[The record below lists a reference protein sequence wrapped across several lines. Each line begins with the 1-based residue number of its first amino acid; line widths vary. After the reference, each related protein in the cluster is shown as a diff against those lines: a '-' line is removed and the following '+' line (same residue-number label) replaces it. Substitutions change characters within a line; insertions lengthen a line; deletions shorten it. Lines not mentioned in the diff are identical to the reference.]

1 MVLRGKVIYLFRRKE
16 EKEGGGV
23 ERGRRKIGGRGA
35 ITFKAKKLCEC
46 SITPNKKDK
55 GNTIK

>member
-16 EKEGGGV
+16 EKEGGRVG
-23 ERGRRKIGGRGA
+23 RGRRRIGRRGA
-35 ITFKAKKLCEC
+35 ITFKAKKVCEC

-55 GNTIK
+55 GNTTK